1 MEKRADHREIES
13 EHSDEIAAAL
23 AAVYTYCQNEEMA
36 CVEEAGNSTPEPS
49 AWMRASRLE
58 AVNGKAG
65 IFVSAIA
72 AESVKFNWR
81 NTFARRWTALS
92 ITLLICTVLST
103 PVFAFER
110 IQFDPNKLTNKAD
123 AQPPSAEAT
132 KTTAAKGISG
142 VLPAEAQTTAAR
154 VQSLPAS
161 SQVAS
166 PGEADAAANSRQF
179 LCPMAPSMVLEKPAQ
194 PVMQVFE
201 PAAGNEAKLRRPLNI
216 ALSSSAKQAE
226 ISCPD
231 GARLYD
237 ESSHKLLAELPP
249 QSRWFISLDE
259 GPSGKRLCFSGK
271 LAHIRANQLLL
282 ASGIRNFEAVNYV
295 KRFSSSG
302 SRKGFGSSP
311 VVVDSRAPKFSLP
324 VRLPEQQAAP
334 QIAPKEIL
342 RPVAYQ
348 TGPSLDKKVSIPPV
362 VPGYIFESNRADAV
376 IACNGKAYRGNITV
390 KPRTD
395 DQAFLLINNVELEDY
410 LLSVVPSEMPSSW
423 NLEALKAQSIAAR
436 SYALANLGKHQN
448 EGYDLK
454 ASTEDQVYLGVQT
467 ESDNSNSAVAE
478 TRGQVLKHK
487 GKVVT
492 AFFHSAGGG
501 CTEKAEHVWGG
512 KVPYLK
518 SVPDFDD
525 QSPHFNWN
533 RSINVSSIE
542 EALKKQGRDIGG
554 LLGIFPLERSPSQR
568 VTLAMVSGTLQTLML
583 SGEELRK
590 ILALPST
597 AFNIGLDM
605 DAYLVAGRG
614 FGHGLGMSQWGA
626 KYLSEQGYNAS
637 QILSYYY
644 KDVTLDQ
651 F

>member
-1 MEKRADHREIES
+1 MEKRADYREIES

-23 AAVYTYCQNEEMA
+23 AAVYMYCQAEECA
-36 CVEEAGNSTPEPS
+36 VPQESSAAETVPS
-49 AWMRASRLE
+49 MWLQASRFEGLNS
-58 AVNGKAG
+58 NGGK
-65 IFVSAIA
+65 FVSAIA
-72 AESVKFNWR
+72 AKSARFNWR
-81 NTFARRWTALS
+81 NSFARRWTALS
-92 ITLLICTVLST
+92 VGVIVCALFAA
-103 PVFAFER
+103 PVSALER
-110 IQFDPNKLTNKAD
+110 IQFDPSSSTSKTN
-123 AQPPSAEAT
+123 
-132 KTTAAKGISG
+132 
-142 VLPAEAQTTAAR
+142 
-154 VQSLPAS
+154 
-161 SQVAS
+161 
-166 PGEADAAANSRQF
+166 AAANSAPELKEDSAQNSKQF
-179 LCPMAPSMVLEKPAQ
+179 LCPVAPAMVLEKPVQ
-194 PVMQVFE
+194 PIVQNVDARAAL
-201 PAAGNEAKLRRPLNI
+201 PAADPQGAAAYNYNRTINI
-216 ALSSSAKQAE
+216 ALSSSATEAE

-231 GARLYD
+231 GARLFD
-237 ESSHKLLAELPP
+237 ESTHKLLAELPA
-249 QSRWFISLDE
+249 QSRWIISLED
-259 GPSGKRLCFSGK
+259 GPSGKRLSFSGK
-271 LAHIRANQLLL
+271 LAHARSNQLLL
-282 ASGIRNFEAVNYV
+282 ASGIRKYETVNYV
-295 KRFSSSG
+295 KRFSSRG
-302 SRKGFGSSP
+302 TRKGFTSSP
-311 VVVDSRAPKFSLP
+311 VVVDSRAPKFSVP
-324 VRLPEQQAAP
+324 VRSAEPP
-334 QIAPKEIL
+334 QTPLAPKEVL

-348 TGPSLDKKVSIPPV
+348 TGPFIEKKVTIPPV
-362 VPGYIFESNRADAV
+362 VPGYIFETNTQDAI
-376 IACNGKAYRGNITV
+376 IACNGKGYRGKLTI
-390 KPRTD
+390 KPRTED
-395 DQAFLLINNVELEDY
+395 RSFLLINNVDLEDY
-410 LLSVVPSEMPSSW
+410 LLSVVPSEMPSGW

-436 SYALANLGKHQN
+436 SYALANVGKHQS

-454 ASTEDQVYLGVQT
+454 ASTEDQVYLGIQT
-467 ESDNSNSAVAE
+467 ESDNSNRAVAE
-478 TRGQVLKHK
+478 TRGQVLKHN

-533 RSINVSSIE
+533 RSVAVSNIE

-568 VTLAMVSGTLQTLML
+568 VTLAMVTGTLQTLLL

-605 DAYLVAGRG
+605 DSYLVAGRG